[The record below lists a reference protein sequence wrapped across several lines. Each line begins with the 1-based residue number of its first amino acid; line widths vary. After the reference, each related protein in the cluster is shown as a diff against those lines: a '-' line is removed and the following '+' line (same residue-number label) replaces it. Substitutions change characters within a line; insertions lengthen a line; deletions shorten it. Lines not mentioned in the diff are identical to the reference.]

1 MSCDLNPWRPKLIV
15 SHLAPTY
22 YIKSATNRR
31 RPHFSDCRSVLQCFN
46 STLIQES
53 DYRYCQQKWFLAIT
67 LVCCFYPSG
76 LIHMKAKKKKA
87 TLTCLSCHKHHKH
100 RSVIALLPQG
110 LDCDGCSR
118 QSCSHILKT
127 KQDRSTAYYGT
138 LLGSGI
144 ATAFSLL
151 LLPHLVPFPDAP
163 SPWRYSGFKYKICAT
178 INTASCSTWHQTNP
192 KSVRA

>member
-1 MSCDLNPWRPKLIV
+1 
-15 SHLAPTY
+15 
-22 YIKSATNRR
+22 
-31 RPHFSDCRSVLQCFN
+31 
-46 STLIQES
+46 
-53 DYRYCQQKWFLAIT
+53 
-67 LVCCFYPSG
+67 
-76 LIHMKAKKKKA
+76 MKAKKKKA

-144 ATAFSLL
+144 ATAFAAFSSLPRRPVTL
-151 LLPHLVPFPDAP
+151 KIF
-163 SPWRYSGFKYKICAT
+163 GFQIQNMCNY
-178 INTASCSTWHQTNP
+178 
-192 KSVRA
+192 